1 MVADQIRKVIIAN
14 KQLKAAGAETVNV
27 VKQIGKSLLSFNAI
41 MMLVVTLLTFFGEDI
56 LKWAKNL
63 ITGNKVIISMETPFG
78 YLQQVVDRECLR
90 EGVEE
95 GEIEIDGKHFI
106 VEFCNEDEVDKKV
119 GKPISELNSID
130 IMKIVFGDTMSEA
143 DKEDY

>member
-1 MVADQIRKVIIAN
+1 MKANLNGKTIVIDGVEYRLVAVEN
-14 KQLKAAGAETVNV
+14 
-27 VKQIGKSLLSFNAI
+27 
-41 MMLVVTLLTFFGEDI
+41 ED
-56 LKWAKNL
+56 
-63 ITGNKVIISMETPFG
+63 TRNKVIISMETPFG